1 MNSGV
6 MDSGIGLCAV
16 MLYLHLQLPICG
28 GYDTEV
34 LGSRSRYNTVIGA
47 RADALRAF
55 SEPRHEPLLVTD
67 ELHRIFNTALS
78 SHQYQSVS

>member
-28 GYDTEV
+28 GTKEKFV
-34 LGSRSRYNTVIGA
+34 GHGRVHAIGVW
-47 RADALRAF
+47 ADALRAF
-55 SEPRHEPLLVTD
+55 SEPRHEPLS
-67 ELHRIFNTALS
+67 RC
-78 SHQYQSVS
+78 